1 MTSGLRIRSTCDAGP
16 ATDSGR
22 NSRPLRRCECLAGW
36 LERSVDGWLV
46 GCRLRLRQID
56 YSNQVRFV
64 KLFSSAVNRASSLAA
79 EFTFQSANHVSFLL
93 MRRNATR
100 TSNATSL
107 GARPLVEFPKSTSR
121 PSNFGRATP
130 KTARKTLDFA
140 CRFFHELGFSVG
152 SSDRPSKNH
161 NFKKFFDR
169 SLSDHLRHVLPGLR
183 GSEPES
189 PAERIKPVDLQK
201 PIWLTGGPY
210 L

>member
-1 MTSGLRIRSTCDAGP
+1 
-16 ATDSGR
+16 
-22 NSRPLRRCECLAGW
+22 
-36 LERSVDGWLV
+36 
-46 GCRLRLRQID
+46 
-56 YSNQVRFV
+56 
-64 KLFSSAVNRASSLAA
+64 
-79 EFTFQSANHVSFLL
+79 

-121 PSNFGRATP
+121 PSNFGQATP

-169 SLSDHLRHVLPGLR
+169 SLSDHLRQVLPGLR
-183 GSEPES
+183 GSEPET

-201 PIWLTGGPY
+201 PISLTGGPY
-210 L
+210 LQTYRIKKSNHETAPKISSFFRSDAWTIRIGP